1 MTTTSFGPFSRR
13 MLLGTAI
20 GGAGL
25 LATGCSVFGEDEG
38 TGGGEGAEGSSI
50 TIAIDSTIDTLDP
63 HYVGAS
69 QYILPAGLMEG
80 LLLQDETG
88 TDVIPALAESWD
100 VSEDQLTYTFH
111 MRDGVTWSN
120 GDPLTSADALWSFER
135 LLTPTGASSG
145 GTLGSTSYQPSMRIR
160 GASDFQAGIIDSWE
174 EVGITAPDDST
185 VEIELESPNPDFLVN
200 MTHFSMTVLHQASV
214 EADAQGWQQPENWV
228 GNGPYL
234 LTAWDPT
241 ALIEMEK
248 NPEYWDAENVDI
260 QHISYQLGGDLPTRV
275 LAFQNND
282 LDILE
287 IEGESLVGA
296 PALEEVLTRVDG
308 AGLQYLQSMWG
319 GHPAIQDQRVR
330 RAVSMAIDREALTAA
345 NPGSSPAGSLIPSS
359 VPGWSEELSVAH
371 DVDGARALLEEA
383 GMLEN
388 PPGLRL
394 LAGYEVPMLEIMR
407 EGLMDALGMDVII
420 DIVEAGVY
428 VDNRWKPYESTS
440 HMSYYF
446 GSFGSISTMPT
457 WTVNLFGPNHV
468 RQFTLPYE
476 AWQEV
481 QALQADDS
489 LTGPEL
495 SASLD
500 EILSTQSST
509 EAQEYATMV
518 DEAMSI
524 LDDGERNQAFLD
536 AALVRE
542 QIASTIPLASTAQMW
557 VTSDRISGLNGRAAP
572 EGYYFKDLTVSE

>member
-1 MTTTSFGPFSRR
+1 
-13 MLLGTAI
+13 
-20 GGAGL
+20 
-25 LATGCSVFGEDEG
+25 
-38 TGGGEGAEGSSI
+38 
-50 TIAIDSTIDTLDP
+50 
-63 HYVGAS
+63 
-69 QYILPAGLMEG
+69 
-80 LLLQDETG
+80 
-88 TDVIPALAESWD
+88 
-100 VSEDQLTYTFH
+100 
-111 MRDGVTWSN
+111 
-120 GDPLTSADALWSFER
+120 
-135 LLTPTGASSG
+135 
-145 GTLGSTSYQPSMRIR
+145 
-160 GASDFQAGIIDSWE
+160 
-174 EVGITAPDDST
+174 
-185 VEIELESPNPDFLVN
+185 
-200 MTHFSMTVLHQASV
+200 
-214 EADAQGWQQPENWV
+214 
-228 GNGPYL
+228 
-234 LTAWDPT
+234 
-241 ALIEMEK
+241 
-248 NPEYWDAENVDI
+248 
-260 QHISYQLGGDLPTRV
+260 
-275 LAFQNND
+275 
-282 LDILE
+282 
-287 IEGESLVGA
+287 
-296 PALEEVLTRVDG
+296 
-308 AGLQYLQSMWG
+308 
-319 GHPAIQDQRVR
+319 
-330 RAVSMAIDREALTAA
+330 
-345 NPGSSPAGSLIPSS
+345 
-359 VPGWSEELSVAH
+359 
-371 DVDGARALLEEA
+371 
-383 GMLEN
+383 
-388 PPGLRL
+388 
-394 LAGYEVPMLEIMR
+394 MLEIMR

>member
-1 MTTTSFGPFSRR
+1 MTTTSFGPLSRR
-13 MLLGTAI
+13 MLLGTGI

-25 LATGCSVFGEDEG
+25 LATGCSVFGEDGG

-50 TIAIDSTIDTLDP
+50 TIATTNTIDTLDP

-214 EADAQGWQQPENWV
+214 EADAQGWQQPDNWV

-282 LDILE
+282 LDVLE

-330 RAVSMAIDREALTAA
+330 RAISMAIDREALTAA